1 MWCTTWAVKR
11 RHGCTSAA
19 RTPWCSP
26 WGLER
31 AESLCPR
38 AGDGALQSGLAR
50 ATYCRRR
57 CQVRACAAQLENAV
71 AQSLSGSSTVDL
83 ILIAFGDESAEQLR
97 DEPQSRINLPA
108 LPGAT
113 AQRIGKCPQG
123 VACVATMQALAPS
136 EAVLAALRQHLA
148 TTESGLYGSASS
160 YAIEE
165 PWVRRVQLRISE
177 HHDGYLDEALD
188 ALIYYMK
195 CRSFFRTVDALT
207 DVLRSVASQMARGG
221 DVTILSREPDVVRS
235 LGALLFAR
243 TELIKQQS
251 AVYRSG
257 WMSDGGRSRGSTFEQ
272 LDAQVFHARE
282 RLAYL
287 EPDLATLRDGLVLM
301 NSQIEFRINSRI
313 ERMILLLLAVEVVFA
328 IWDAFF

>member
-1 MWCTTWAVKR
+1 
-11 RHGCTSAA
+11 
-19 RTPWCSP
+19 
-26 WGLER
+26 
-31 AESLCPR
+31 
-38 AGDGALQSGLAR
+38 
-50 ATYCRRR
+50 
-57 CQVRACAAQLENAV
+57 
-71 AQSLSGSSTVDL
+71 
-83 ILIAFGDESAEQLR
+83 
-97 DEPQSRINLPA
+97 
-108 LPGAT
+108 
-113 AQRIGKCPQG
+113 
-123 VACVATMQALAPS
+123 
-136 EAVLAALRQHLA
+136 
-148 TTESGLYGSASS
+148 
-160 YAIEE
+160 
-165 PWVRRVQLRISE
+165 
-177 HHDGYLDEALD
+177 
-188 ALIYYMK
+188 MK
-195 CRSFFRTVDALT
+195 CRSFFQTVDALT